1 MSTARDDRR
10 VKELPRTAARAG
22 LRLVASAEDLPTI
35 DGWLDRLYAA
45 CASGDLRAPSRLGV
59 RRVDDLVSRGERGAL
74 DRLLRRLDVDRL
86 NAAGATAVLCA
97 TYPVVGWLD
106 AAPPVREKLRGRLR
120 ALGRED
126 ILRDLGG

>member
-22 LRLVASAEDLPTI
+22 LRLVPSAEDLPAI
-35 DGWLDRLYAA
+35 DDWLGRLYAA
-45 CASGDLRAPSRLGV
+45 CASGDLRAPSRLVV
-59 RRVDDLVSRGERGAL
+59 RHVDDLVSRGERGAL
-74 DRLLRRLDVDRL
+74 DRLLWRLDVDRL

-97 TYPVVGWLD
+97 THPVAGWVNAGL
-106 AAPPVREKLRGRLR
+106 AVREKLRDRLR

-126 ILRDLGG
+126 IIRDLGG